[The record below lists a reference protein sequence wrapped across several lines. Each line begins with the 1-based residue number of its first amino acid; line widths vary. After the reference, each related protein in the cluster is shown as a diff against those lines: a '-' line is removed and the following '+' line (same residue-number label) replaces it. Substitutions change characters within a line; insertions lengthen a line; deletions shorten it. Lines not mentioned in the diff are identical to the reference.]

1 MELGKYSFGTG
12 DRFGLQGKY
21 QLKAFEKAL
30 QEGVAITPVWNKSNR
45 EHSIVHSEP
54 ADVRNEADEAV
65 ASLHWK
71 QPYFVDADHINNSNV
86 DKFISSSDFFTL
98 DVADFIGKP
107 AEENDVTY
115 FMSFFSR
122 YKENFSIPGINHSF
136 EINDKILREIAG
148 KYLYAIKEAASIYR
162 NIESKKG
169 KGNFIAEVSMDEVSS
184 PQTPIEL
191 FFILGAL
198 SMEKIEFHTIAPKFT
213 GRFNKG
219 VDYVGDPKAF
229 AKEFEEDILVIDFA
243 IKEFNLNPQLKLSI
257 HSGSDK
263 FSLYPHIANILKKYN
278 KGIHIKTAGTSWLEE
293 ITGLAM
299 AGGDALELV
308 KKIYAKAYDRQDELC
323 APYASVIDILHD
335 KLPKP
340 ETVNQWNSEKFAN
353 ALKHVPG
360 HPDFNP
366 NLRQLIHVGYKI
378 AAEYGNVYLNAVL
391 SNAEL
396 VGQQVYENLY
406 ERHIRRIFY

>member
-21 QLKAFEKAL
+21 QLMAFEKAL
-30 QEGVAITPVWNKSNR
+30 KEGVIITPVWNKSNR
-45 EHSIVHSEP
+45 EHTIVHSEP
-54 ADVRNEADEAV
+54 ADVREEADNAV
-65 ASLHWK
+65 AKLSWK
-71 QPYFVDADHINNSNV
+71 HSYFVDADHINNSNV
-86 DKFISSSDFFTL
+86 DKFIASSDFFTL

-107 AEENDVTY
+107 ADEKDVAS

-122 YKENFSIPGINHSF
+122 YKGIFSIPGINYSF
-136 EINDKILREIAG
+136 ETDDTILREIAG
-148 KYLYAIKEAASIYR
+148 KYLFAIKEAASIYR

-169 KGNFIAEVSMDEVSS
+169 KGNFIAEVSMDEVNS

-229 AKEFEEDILVIDFA
+229 AKEFEEDIMVIDFA
-243 IKEFNLNPQLKLSI
+243 IKEFNLHPQLKLSV

-263 FSLYPHIANILKKYN
+263 FSLYPYIAGILKKYN
-278 KGIHIKTAGTSWLEE
+278 KGIHVKTAGTSWLEE

-299 AGGDALELV
+299 AGGDALDLV

-323 APYASVIDILHD
+323 GPYASVIDIRHD

-340 ETVNQWNSEKFAN
+340 ETVEQWSSEKFAN
-353 ALKHVPG
+353 ALRHVPE

-366 NLRQLIHVGYKI
+366 DLRQLIHVGYKI

-406 ERHIRRIFY
+406 ERHIRKIFF